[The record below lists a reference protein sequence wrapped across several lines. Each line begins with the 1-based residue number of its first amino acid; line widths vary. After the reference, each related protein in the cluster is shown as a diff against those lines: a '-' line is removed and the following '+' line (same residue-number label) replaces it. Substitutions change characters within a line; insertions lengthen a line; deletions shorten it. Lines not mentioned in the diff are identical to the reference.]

1 MYFLSA
7 SSWRA
12 VSSSRSNVS
21 RLNSLMPSAQFDVL
35 ENLDKPAMPVGR
47 KSESYT
53 LWERLETE
61 RDRYLDGVDVD
72 LTPAKRDDVAS

>member
-1 MYFLSA
+1 
-7 SSWRA
+7 
-12 VSSSRSNVS
+12 
-21 RLNSLMPSAQFDVL
+21 MPTAQFDVL

-53 LWERLETE
+53 LWERLGTE

-72 LTPAKRDDVAS
+72 LTPAKGNLA